1 MDITSTFWLI
11 IIYLYNI
18 VHMKCS
24 ELLRKLKR
32 AGWMEISRRG
42 SHVKLI
48 HPERPG
54 TIIFPD
60 HGSNELGKGLQLK
73 IMRDAGLI
81 P

>member
-1 MDITSTFWLI
+1 
-11 IIYLYNI
+11 
-18 VHMKCS
+18 MKCS

-32 AGWMEISRRG
+32 AGWMELSRRG
-42 SHVKLI
+42 SNVKLI

-73 IMRDAGLI
+73 IMRDAGLN

>member
-1 MDITSTFWLI
+1 
-11 IIYLYNI
+11 
-18 VHMKCS
+18 MKCS
-24 ELLRKLKR
+24 ELLKKLKR
-32 AGWMEISRRG
+32 AGWMEQSRRG

-54 TIIFPD
+54 IIIFPD

-73 IMRDAGLI
+73 IMREAGLI

>member
-1 MDITSTFWLI
+1 
-11 IIYLYNI
+11 
-18 VHMKCS
+18 MKCS

-32 AGWMEISRRG
+32 AGWMELSRRG

>member
-1 MDITSTFWLI
+1 
-11 IIYLYNI
+11 
-18 VHMKCS
+18 MKCS

-32 AGWMEISRRG
+32 AGWMELSRRG

-73 IMRDAGLI
+73 IMRDAGLN

>member
-1 MDITSTFWLI
+1 
-11 IIYLYNI
+11 
-18 VHMKCS
+18 MKCS
-24 ELLRKLKR
+24 ELLRELKR
-32 AGWMEISRRG
+32 AGWMELSRRG

-73 IMRDAGLI
+73 IMRDAGLN

>member
-1 MDITSTFWLI
+1 M
-11 IIYLYNI
+11 
-18 VHMKCS
+18 
-24 ELLRKLKR
+24 EL
-32 AGWMEISRRG
+32 SRRG